1 MILVEQIITSFIASA
16 AFGVI
21 FNAPIKSL
29 FKCGFAGMIGWV
41 IYVILFEYSGDSVF
55 ASVLASFIIGVISQY
70 FAKRYK
76 TPVIIFNVSGIIP
89 LVPGGLAYD
98 AMRRVVE
105 NDYNTAISLAAEAF
119 MISGSIAIGLV
130 LSEVLNQ
137 IYRKATMKRIVNN

>member
-1 MILVEQIITSFIASA
+1 
-16 AFGVI
+16 
-21 FNAPIKSL
+21 
-29 FKCGFAGMIGWV
+29 MIGWV

>member
-1 MILVEQIITSFIASA
+1 M
-16 AFGVI
+16 I

-130 LSEVLNQ
+130 LSEVINQ

>member
-1 MILVEQIITSFIASA
+1 M
-16 AFGVI
+16 I

>member
-1 MILVEQIITSFIASA
+1 M
-16 AFGVI
+16 I

-137 IYRKATMKRIVNN
+137 IYRKATMKRIINN